1 MLPAMPRIFLML
13 VVMLVSLCQQVH
25 AMEYEKEREISRE
38 LIDMLDAQG
47 ALAHETDL
55 TWVLQTL
62 TDQLADHV
70 KEPLY
75 TFRIHLVYDRSINAM
90 AIPDGNIFINLGT
103 VLLAKDM
110 DEIAS
115 VIAHEMGHCQLRH
128 IPEAMRAQ
136 SRMTTASIVGVIA
149 GVLLSAANPEVGSAL
164 VLSSIGGAE
173 NIKRQ
178 YTRKNELE
186 ADEFSRNLLAEANLD
201 PSATARFL
209 VRLRSYS
216 DSPSVPDYLLTHP
229 YTQDRIAVLE
239 KQPRPPRPEARY
251 WTLQAAAIGELLSEE
266 EADRRAAALSQPYA
280 RLALGISKV
289 RHGKNLE
296 GLTMLEGIDLPLART
311 WKGLALYGLGK
322 KDEAYPLLRGGR
334 QNARTALALCEI
346 MMAKGEIKDAIAIV
360 RPYED
365 GNPRAAYTMGI
376 LYEKDGQKS
385 LAHVAFARYFFTT
398 RNFKSSLYHINKALE
413 DRNLD
418 KETTEKL
425 TRMRKTME
433 KTQGSQG

>member
-1 MLPAMPRIFLML
+1 MVI
-13 VVMLVSLCQQVH
+13 LVSLSMQVH
-25 AMEYEKEREISRE
+25 AMGYEDEREISRE

-47 ALAHETDL
+47 VLAYETDL
-55 TWVLQTL
+55 TWVLQVL
-62 TDQLADHV
+62 TDQLADHI
-70 KEPLY
+70 KNPLY
-75 TFRIHLVYDRSINAM
+75 TFKIHLVYDRSINAM

-149 GVLLSAANPEVGSAL
+149 GVLLSAANPEVGSAV
-164 VLSSIGGAE
+164 VLSAIGGTE

-178 YTRKNELE
+178 YSRKNELE
-186 ADEFSRNLLAEANLD
+186 ADEFSRNLLNEANLD

-239 KQPRPPRPEARY
+239 KEPKPPRPDARY
-251 WTLQAAAIGELLSEE
+251 WTLQAAAIGELLSEDE
-266 EADRRAAALSQPYA
+266 TGRRAAALPQPFA
-280 RLALGISKV
+280 GLAIGISKV
-289 RHGKNLE
+289 RHGKNRE
-296 GLTMLEGIDLPLART
+296 GLAMLEGIDLPLART
-311 WKGLALYGLGK
+311 WKGLALYGLGN
-322 KDEAYPLLRGGR
+322 KDEAYPFLRDGR
-334 QNARTALALCEI
+334 QNARTALALSEI
-346 MMAKGEIKDAIAIV
+346 MMDKGEIKEAITTL

-365 GNPRAAYTMGI
+365 GNPRASYTIGI

-385 LAHVAFARYFFTT
+385 LAHVAFARYFFKTS
-398 RNFKSSLYHINKALE
+398 NFRSSLYHINKALE
-413 DRNLD
+413 DKDLD
-418 KETTEKL
+418 KDITEKL
-425 TRMRKTME
+425 TRMKKTAG
-433 KTQGSQG
+433 KAQNS